1 MKSEYDEKAKLCY
14 MDTDSFIAC
23 IKTDD
28 VYKDVA
34 ENDGTR
40 FDISNYE
47 LEGNS
52 TERKKFVGLRAKV
65 YGYLIDQV
73 VKIKKQ
79 KASKS
84 VP

>member
-52 TERKKFVGLRAKV
+52 TER
-65 YGYLIDQV
+65 Q
-73 VKIKKQ
+73 
-79 KASKS
+79 
-84 VP
+84 

>member
-1 MKSEYDEKAKLCY
+1 
-14 MDTDSFIAC
+14 MDTDSLIAF

-40 FDISNYE
+40 FDTWNYE
-47 LEGNS
+47 LEANS
-52 TERKKFVGLRAKV
+52 TERQKFVGLRAKV
-65 YGYLIDQV
+65 YGYLTDQV
-73 VKIKKQ
+73 VKIKMQ